1 MPRVRGATLAV
12 PLPDGRVLVGPR
24 WGVFSDYRTLGGD
37 RRGFRKPTSA
47 LLEIYDP
54 ATGTFR
60 LAGSAPGAATS
71 ATLLRTGKVLLA
83 GHVADLLKPTVRTW
97 AATFDPERGV
107 TELTASPLAPF
118 AVSARL
124 ADGRVLFAGGFVGP
138 DRGGG
143 GWPPRASGSLEIFE

>member
-12 PLPDGRVLVGPR
+12 PLPDGRVVVLPR
-24 WGVFSDYRTLGGD
+24 WGSFSQSHNRFEPPVLDD
-37 RRGFRKPTSA
+37 PASEAPVDIF
-47 LLEIYDP
+47 DP

-83 GHVADLLKPTVRTW
+83 GHVGDWLKPKTAGTW
-97 AATFDPERGV
+97 AATFDPERGL
-107 TELTASPLAPF
+107 TELTSSPRAPF

-124 ADGRVLFAGGFVGP
+124 ADGSVLFAGGFVVS
-138 DRGGG
+138 DE
-143 GWPPRASGSLEIFE
+143 GWPPPASGSLDIFE